1 MTRVMV
7 RPHALVYA
15 CGRSCHARDAMNWSI
30 YHSLYRRVIYFEWV
44 LLSLCAAG
52 EFVAWQFAPPDPAAP
67 SNQVSLIL
75 VLIVGGLS
83 FVVPLRHAYWDKVCF
98 LLVELALL
106 TGAAALG
113 LPRFVFPLYAVTIAK
128 ACLILDRRGIAIIGI
143 VAFLSQIAYAGYK
156 LTLKQPELLAAGWNV
171 KAVITL
177 IVGPVL
183 MTYGVIV
190 IMVLVALLTLALAA
204 EQRSR
209 LKAESLSK
217 EVEQLATQLE
227 RTRIAR
233 EIHDSLG
240 HTLTSLN
247 IQLEVARKFS
257 QVDPAR
263 SAEALQ
269 LAKELASQTLT
280 DVRMAVQSI
289 RQADF
294 NFQQELES
302 LVDRIRRSQTLDIDC
317 KLDLPALPPTT
328 SYQLYRVIQECLTN
342 VLKHAEAS
350 KVGIELSHST
360 GQVEVSISDNG
371 HGLGDN
377 ADHRGF
383 GIKGIKER
391 VESMHGSVTLSTEAE
406 QGTRIQVVIPL

>member
-1 MTRVMV
+1 
-7 RPHALVYA
+7 L
-15 CGRSCHARDAMNWSI
+15 
-30 YHSLYRRVIYFEWV
+30 
-44 LLSLCAAG
+44 
-52 EFVAWQFAPPDPAAP
+52 FVG
-67 SNQVSLIL
+67 S
-75 VLIVGGLS
+75 
-83 FVVPLRHAYWDKVCF
+83 
-98 LLVELALL
+98 
-106 TGAAALG
+106 
-113 LPRFVFPLYAVTIAK
+113 
-128 ACLILDRRGIAIIGI
+128 
-143 VAFLSQIAYAGYK
+143 
-156 LTLKQPELLAAGWNV
+156 
-171 KAVITL
+171 
-177 IVGPVL
+177 VL

-257 QVDPAR
+257 QVDSAR

-269 LAKELASQTLT
+269 PAKELASQTLT
-280 DVRMAVQSI
+280 DMRMAVQSI

-294 NFQQELES
+294 NFEQELES
-302 LVDRIRRSQTLDIDC
+302 LVDRIRRSQTLEIDC
-317 KLDLPALPPTT
+317 KLDLPSLPLTT

-350 KVGIELSHST
+350 KVGIELSHKT
-360 GQVEVSISDNG
+360 GQVEVSI
-371 HGLGDN
+371 
-377 ADHRGF
+377 
-383 GIKGIKER
+383 
-391 VESMHGSVTLSTEAE
+391 
-406 QGTRIQVVIPL
+406 